1 MDKNQ
6 VTGLIL
12 ISLLL
17 LGYFYFAQDL
27 QPPPTDT
34 PETRA
39 IEQQTT
45 PDRQPQSTIRPAENQ
60 VQDSVKLAQQ
70 KQQYGDLAN
79 FMTGE
84 AQEVVL
90 ENEELKIIFSS
101 KGGVVSSV
109 HLKQH
114 QTFDKKPLIL
124 FDETSS
130 ERSFLVNLG
139 DQEVDLTTLYFQ
151 DHQISNQGDTTELR
165 FSIDLGEGNEIH
177 QYYRLGQGHEMRY
190 QIDLTKLG
198 STDPTAVARFGWKDR
213 LKRQERSLEQ
223 SRRNS
228 SVNYYLT
235 DGSFTDLGDSSND
248 LEQEI
253 VNQPIQWITLKQ
265 KFFTSGLI
273 SNTPFLGAM
282 AATQVLSEEDTT
294 VVKDLEM
301 IVNLSQK
308 SLVDEGFTYFF
319 GPNNYQLMKKVADG
333 FTKNVYLGWVL
344 FAWINKWLIIP
355 IFNFLETYVASY
367 GIIII
372 ILAFFIKIILS
383 PISYKSYLSMAKM
396 KVLKPQ
402 LDEIKEKFGDDM
414 QKAQSAQ
421 MELYGKVG
429 VNPLSGCIPML
440 LQMPILLAMFN
451 FFPNSIEL
459 RQAGFLWADDLS
471 SYDSILNLPFSI
483 PFYGDHVS
491 LFTLLMAGSTLLYT
505 WSNQQMNAS
514 MQGPM
519 KSMQY
524 LMPVMMIFFFN
535 NFSSGLTFYYFILNI
550 LNFGQQA
557 IIKKYF
563 IDEEKIL
570 KIMEENKARNK
581 NKKKSKFQQRLEEA
595 MKTAEETKKNKK

>member
-27 QPPPTDT
+27 QPPPQDQVPQSEVQSVSPMPDNPDT
-34 PETRA
+34 PSSYTVDSMEITR
-39 IEQQTT
+39 QQEKYGQLASAMSGT
-45 PDRQPQSTIRPAENQ
+45 AED
-60 VQDSVKLAQQ
+60 V
-70 KQQYGDLAN
+70 
-79 FMTGE
+79 M
-84 AQEVVL
+84 L
-90 ENEELKIIFSS
+90 ENNDLKITFSTKGGAIKQVELKEY
-101 KGGVVSSV
+101 
-109 HLKQH
+109 

-124 FDETSS
+124 FDEESS
-130 ERSFLVNLG
+130 DMAFQVNIGGNQVNLM
-139 DQEVDLTTLYFQ
+139 DLYFS
-151 DHQISNQGDTTELR
+151 DHQVTTRGDTTHLR
-165 FSIDLGEGNEIH
+165 FSINLEDGNQIH
-177 QYYRLGQGHEMRY
+177 QYYELGAGYQMRY
-190 QIDLTKLG
+190 RVDLSQLG
-198 STDPTAVARFGWKDR
+198 SGDPTSPAIFSWSDR
-213 LKRQERSLEQ
+213 VKKLERSLEQ
-223 SRRNS
+223 SRRNT

-235 DGSFTDLGDSSND
+235 DGTFMDLGDNSND
-248 LEQEI
+248 LKQEV
-253 VNQPIQWITLKQ
+253 VNQPIHWLTMNQ
-265 KFFTSGLI
+265 KFFTAGI
-273 SNTPFLGAM
+273 IAQAPFQGAM
-282 AATQVLSEEDTT
+282 VSSQVVSETDTT
-294 VVKDLEM
+294 VVKNLEM
-301 IVNLSQK
+301 AVNMSQEALK
-308 SLVDEGFTYFF
+308 EGGFTYFF
-319 GPNNYQLMKKVADG
+319 GPNHYQVMKKVTDG
-333 FTKNVYLGWVL
+333 FSKNVYLGWAV

-355 IFNFLETYVASY
+355 VFNFLESYIANY

-372 ILAFFIKIILS
+372 ILAFFIKLILS
-383 PISYKSYLSMAKM
+383 PVSYKSYLSMAKM

-402 LDEIKEKFGDDM
+402 LDEIKEKYGDDM
-414 QKAQSAQ
+414 QKAQAAQ

-471 SYDSILNLPFSI
+471 SYDSILNLPFEI
-483 PFYGDHVS
+483 PFYGAHVS
-491 LFTLLMAGSTLLYT
+491 LFTLLMAGSTLLFT
-505 WSNQQMNAS
+505 WQNAQMNT

-535 NFSSGLTFYYFILNI
+535 NFSSGLTFYYFVLNM

-563 IDEEKIL
+563 IDEDKIL
-570 KIMEENKARNK
+570 RIMEENKIRNK

-595 MKTAEETKKNKK
+595 MKTAEETKKQRK

>member
-27 QPPPTDT
+27 QPPPQQAPT
-34 PETRA
+34 PQVTNPQ
-39 IEQQTT
+39 IT
-45 PDRQPQSTIRPAENQ
+45 PDSQPDNTIRSAD
-60 VQDSVKLAQQ
+60 VAQDSIRLAQQ
-70 KQQYGDLAN
+70 QLQYGNLAA
-79 FMTGE
+79 FMSGE
-84 AQEVVL
+84 SKEITL
-90 ENEELKIIFSS
+90 ENEALKITFDT
-101 KGGVVSSV
+101 KGGIISSV
-109 HLKQH
+109 QLKRF
-114 QTFDKKPLIL
+114 QTYDKQPLIL
-124 FDETSS
+124 FDATSS
-130 ERSFLVNLG
+130 ERSFLIQLK
-139 DQEVDLTTLYFQ
+139 DQEVDLTQLYFN
-151 DHQISNQGDTTELR
+151 DHEVTNRGDSTELR
-165 FSIDLGEGNEIH
+165 FSIDLGGGNEIH
-177 QYYRLGQGHEMRY
+177 QYYTLGQGHEVKY
-190 QIDLTKLG
+190 NLDLTDLG
-198 STDPTAVARFGWKDR
+198 NPTSTAYFGWKDR
-213 LKRQERSLEQ
+213 LKRLEKALDQ

-235 DGSFTDLGDSSND
+235 DGSFTDLGDNSTD
-248 LEQEI
+248 LEQEV
-253 VNQPIQWITLKQ
+253 VNQPISWITMKQ
-265 KFFTSGLI
+265 KFFSSGII
-273 SNTPFLGAM
+273 SNTPFLGAS
-282 AATQVLSEEDTT
+282 AATQVISEEDST

-301 IVNLSQK
+301 VVSISQQ
-308 SLVDEGFTYFF
+308 SLTTEGFSYFF
-319 GPNNYQLMKKVADG
+319 GPNDYQLMKKVTEG
-333 FTKNVYLGWVL
+333 FSKNVYLGWIL

-355 IFNFLETYVASY
+355 IFSFLETSVANY

-402 LDEIKEKFGDDM
+402 LDEIKEKHGDDM
-414 QKAQSAQ
+414 QKAQAAQ

-471 SYDSILNLPFSI
+471 SYDSIMNLPFNI

-524 LMPVMMIFFFN
+524 LMPIMMIFFFN

-563 IDEEKIL
+563 IDENKIL

-595 MKTAEETKKNKK
+595 MKTAEESKKNRK

>member
-27 QPPPTDT
+27 QPPP
-34 PETRA
+34 
-39 IEQQTT
+39 
-45 PDRQPQSTIRPAENQ
+45 PDQPVPQATNPQSTPSTQPESTIRAANAT
-60 VQDSVKLAQQ
+60 QDSIQLAQQ
-70 KQQYGDLAN
+70 QQQYGDLAA

-84 AQEVVL
+84 AKKVTL
-90 ENEELKIIFSS
+90 ENEDLKVTFNT
-101 KGGVVSSV
+101 KGGVISSV
-109 HLKQH
+109 QLKQF
-114 QTFDKKPLIL
+114 QTYDKQSLVL

-130 ERSFLVNLG
+130 ERSFLVKLK
-139 DQEVDLTTLYFQ
+139 DQEVDITQLYFNE
-151 DHQISNQGDTTELR
+151 HEVTSQGDSTELR
-165 FSIDLGEGNEIH
+165 FSIDLGGGKEIH
-177 QYYRLGQGHEMRY
+177 QYYTLGQGHQVKYR
-190 QIDLTKLG
+190 IDLSNLG
-198 STDPTAVARFGWKDR
+198 DPTSMAYFRWKDH
-213 LKRQERSLEQ
+213 LKRLEKALDQ

-235 DGSFTDLGDSSND
+235 DGTFTDLGDNSND
-248 LEQEI
+248 LEQEVI
-253 VNQPIQWITLKQ
+253 NQPISWITMKQ
-265 KFFTSGLI
+265 KFFSSGI
-273 SNTPFLGAM
+273 IGNTPFQGASVS
-282 AATQVLSEEDTT
+282 TQVTSEEDSS
-294 VVKDLEM
+294 VVKDLE
-301 IVNLSQK
+301 IVVSISQK
-308 SLVDEGFTYFF
+308 SLTDDGFTYFF
-319 GPNNYQLMKKVADG
+319 GPNDYQLMKKVTEG
-333 FTKNVYLGWVL
+333 FSKNVYLGWTA
-344 FAWINKWLIIP
+344 FAVINKWLIIP
-355 IFNFLETYVASY
+355 IFKFLESYVASY

-402 LDEIKEKFGDDM
+402 LDEIKEKYGDDM

-471 SYDSILNLPFSI
+471 SYDSIFNLPFYI

-505 WSNQQMNAS
+505 WSNQQMQAS

-535 NFSSGLTFYYFILNI
+535 SFSSGLTFYYFVLNI

-557 IIKKYF
+557 LIKKYF
-563 IDEEKIL
+563 IDESKIL

>member
-27 QPPPTDT
+27 QPPPQQAPTPQVTD
-34 PETRA
+34 
-39 IEQQTT
+39 QQIT
-45 PDRQPQSTIRPAENQ
+45 PDSQPDNTIRSADAS
-60 VQDSVKLAQQ
+60 QDSIRLAQQ
-70 KQQYGDLAN
+70 QLQYGSLAA
-79 FMTGE
+79 FMSGE
-84 AQEVVL
+84 SKEITL
-90 ENEELKIIFSS
+90 ENEELKLTFDT
-101 KGGVVSSV
+101 KGGIISSV
-109 HLKQH
+109 QLKRF
-114 QTFDKKPLIL
+114 QTFDKQPLIL
-124 FDETSS
+124 FDATTS
-130 ERSFLVNLG
+130 ERSFLIQLK
-139 DQEVDLTTLYFQ
+139 DQEVDLTQLYFN
-151 DHQISNQGDTTELR
+151 DHEVTNRGDSTELR
-165 FSIDLGEGNEIH
+165 FSIDLGGGNEIH
-177 QYYRLGQGHEMRY
+177 QYYTLGQGHEVKY
-190 QIDLTKLG
+190 NLDLTDLG
-198 STDPTAVARFGWKDR
+198 SPTSTAYFGWKDR
-213 LKRQERSLEQ
+213 LKRLEKALDQ

-235 DGSFTDLGDSSND
+235 DGSFTDLGDNSTD
-248 LEQEI
+248 LEQEV
-253 VNQPIQWITLKQ
+253 VNKPISWITMKQ
-265 KFFTSGLI
+265 KFFSSGII
-273 SNTPFLGAM
+273 SNTPFLGAS
-282 AATQVLSEEDTT
+282 AATQVISEEDSS

-301 IVNLSQK
+301 VVNISQQ
-308 SLVDEGFTYFF
+308 SLTSEGFTYFF
-319 GPNNYQLMKKVADG
+319 GPNDYQLMKKVTEG
-333 FTKNVYLGWVL
+333 FSKNVYLGWTL

-355 IFNFLETYVASY
+355 IFSFLESYVANY

-402 LDEIKEKFGDDM
+402 LDEIKDKHGDDM
-414 QKAQSAQ
+414 QKAQAAQ

-471 SYDSILNLPFSI
+471 SYDSIMNLPFNI

-524 LMPVMMIFFFN
+524 LMPIMMIFFFN

-563 IDEEKIL
+563 IDEDKIL

-595 MKTAEETKKNKK
+595 MKTAEESKKNRK

>member
-1 MDKNQ
+1 
-6 VTGLIL
+6 
-12 ISLLL
+12 
-17 LGYFYFAQDL
+17 
-27 QPPPTDT
+27 
-34 PETRA
+34 
-39 IEQQTT
+39 
-45 PDRQPQSTIRPAENQ
+45 
-60 VQDSVKLAQQ
+60 
-70 KQQYGDLAN
+70 
-79 FMTGE
+79 
-84 AQEVVL
+84 
-90 ENEELKIIFSS
+90 
-101 KGGVVSSV
+101 
-109 HLKQH
+109 
-114 QTFDKKPLIL
+114 
-124 FDETSS
+124 
-130 ERSFLVNLG
+130 
-139 DQEVDLTTLYFQ
+139 
-151 DHQISNQGDTTELR
+151 
-165 FSIDLGEGNEIH
+165 
-177 QYYRLGQGHEMRY
+177 
-190 QIDLTKLG
+190 
-198 STDPTAVARFGWKDR
+198 
-213 LKRQERSLEQ
+213 
-223 SRRNS
+223 
-228 SVNYYLT
+228 LT

-372 ILAFFIKIILS
+372 ILAFFIKLILS

>member
-27 QPPPTDT
+27 QPPPQNMPPVT
-34 PETRA
+34 
-39 IEQQTT
+39 EQQDST
-45 PDRQPQSTIRPAENQ
+45 PDPDMATVKPTEKLSPDSAEIASQ
-60 VQDSVKLAQQ
+60 HE
-70 KQQYGDLAN
+70 QYGDLASV
-79 FMTGE
+79 MTGSE
-84 AQEVVL
+84 EEVEL
-90 ENEELKIIFSS
+90 ENDELKITFST
-101 KGGVVSSV
+101 KGGTIKQVQ
-109 HLKQH
+109 LKQY
-114 QTFDKKPLIL
+114 QTYLKEPLIL
-124 FDETSS
+124 FDDASS
-130 ERSFLVNLG
+130 EMSLLVDVNG
-139 DQEVDLTTLYFQ
+139 NQVDLMDLYFQ
-151 DHQISNQGDTTELR
+151 DYQATTNGDTTQLR
-165 FSIDLGEGNEIH
+165 FSIDLGSGKEIH
-177 QYYRLGQGHEMRY
+177 QYYTLGHSFEMQYR
-190 QIDLTKLG
+190 IDLSGMT
-198 STDPTAVARFGWKDR
+198 SVDPTSISVFRWSDR
-213 LKRQERSLEQ
+213 IKRLERSLDQ
-223 SRRNS
+223 SRRNT

-235 DGSFTDLGDSSND
+235 NGTFMDLGDGSND
-248 LEQEI
+248 LKQE
-253 VNQPIQWITLKQ
+253 VVSQPIQWVAMNQ
-265 KFFTSGLI
+265 KFFTAGII
-273 SNTPFLGAM
+273 SHSPFQGAM
-282 AATQVLSEEDTT
+282 LSSQVTSEADTS
-294 VVKDLEM
+294 VVKDLQM
-301 IVNLSQK
+301 AVNISQQ
-308 SLVDEGFTYFF
+308 SLQDEGFTFFF
-319 GPNNYQLMKKVADG
+319 GPNHYQVMKKVTEG
-333 FTKNVYLGWVL
+333 FSKNVYLGWSG

-355 IFNFLETYVASY
+355 VFNFLENYLASY

-372 ILAFFIKIILS
+372 ILAFFIKLILS

-402 LDEIKEKFGDDM
+402 LDEIKEKYGDDM
-414 QKAQSAQ
+414 QKAQAAQ

-471 SYDSILNLPFSI
+471 SYDSILNLPFEI
-483 PFYGDHVS
+483 PFYGAHVS
-491 LFTLLMAGSTLLYT
+491 LFTLLMAGSTYLTTLQ
-505 WSNQQMNAS
+505 NQQMTT

-524 LMPVMMIFFFN
+524 LMPFMMIFFFN

-563 IDEEKIL
+563 IDEDKIL
-570 KIMEENKARNK
+570 HIMEENKIRNK

-595 MKTAEETKKNKK
+595 MKTAEESKRNRK

>member
-17 LGYFYFAQDL
+17 LGYFYFAQDM
-27 QPPPTDT
+27 QPPP
-34 PETRA
+34 
-39 IEQQTT
+39 QQ
-45 PDRQPQSTIRPAENQ
+45 QEPQTEALPTSPTQAESGLKPAENLAT
-60 VQDSVKLAQQ
+60 DSVTLAMQQQEFGALAQV
-70 KQQYGDLAN
+70 
-79 FMTGE
+79 MTGVAE
-84 AQEVVL
+84 EVTL
-90 ENEELKIIFSS
+90 ENDELVITFSTKGGAIKQVELK
-101 KGGVVSSV
+101 
-109 HLKQH
+109 QY
-114 QTFDKKPLIL
+114 QTYDKKPLIL
-124 FDETSS
+124 FDEESS
-130 ERSFLVNLG
+130 DMSLQVDLADRSVNLM
-139 DQEVDLTTLYFQ
+139 ELYFQ
-151 DHQISNQGDTTELR
+151 NHHITNNGDTTQLE
-165 FSIDLGEGNEIH
+165 FSIDLGGGNEIH
-177 QYYRLGQGHEMRY
+177 QYYQLGKTFEMTYRLELAG
-190 QIDLTKLG
+190 LG
-198 STDPTAVARFGWKDR
+198 SNDATAMAVLEWHDKIKR
-213 LKRQERSLEQ
+213 LERSLEQ
-223 SRRNS
+223 SRRNT

-235 DGSFTDLGDSSND
+235 DGTFTDLGDATND
-248 LEQEI
+248 LKQE
-253 VNQPIQWITLKQ
+253 VVSSPIQWVTMNQ
-265 KFFTSGLI
+265 KFFTAGI
-273 SNTPFLGAM
+273 IAKTPFQGAM
-282 AATQVLSEEDTT
+282 ISSQVASEADTS
-294 VVKDLEM
+294 VVKDLDM
-301 IVNLSQK
+301 AVNMLQK
-308 SLVDEGFTYFF
+308 NLQDEGFTYFF
-319 GPNNYQLMKKVADG
+319 GPNNYQVMKKVTDG
-333 FTKNVYLGWVL
+333 FSKNVYLGWAL

-355 IFNFLETYVASY
+355 VFNFLETYITSY

-372 ILAFFIKIILS
+372 ILAFFIKLILS
-383 PISYKSYLSMAKM
+383 PISYKSYLGMAKM

-414 QKAQSAQ
+414 QKAQAAQ

-483 PFYGDHVS
+483 PFYGSHVS
-491 LFTLLMAGSTLLYT
+491 LFTLLMAGSTYLATLQ
-505 WSNQQMNAS
+505 NQQMNT

-524 LMPVMMIFFFN
+524 LMPFMMIFFFN

-563 IDEEKIL
+563 IDEDKIL
-570 KIMEENKARNK
+570 RIMEENKIRNK

-595 MKTAEETKKNKK
+595 MKTAEESKKNRK

>member
-27 QPPPTDT
+27 QPPP
-34 PETRA
+34 
-39 IEQQTT
+39 
-45 PDRQPQSTIRPAENQ
+45 PQDPA
-60 VQDSVKLAQQ
+60 
-70 KQQYGDLAN
+70 GP
-79 FMTGE
+79 T
-84 AQEVVL
+84 EVVQETPGSDINTIKPADNQL
-90 ENEELKIIFSS
+90 SDSAALTLQQEKYGELATAMNGTAQDVVIENEELKITFSTR
-101 KGGVVSSV
+101 GGAIKQVE
-109 HLKQH
+109 LKQY
-114 QTFDKKPLIL
+114 QTYHKQPLIL
-124 FDETSS
+124 FDRESS
-130 ERSFLVNLG
+130 EMSFQVTLG
-139 DQEVDLTTLYFQ
+139 NKQVDLMDLYF
-151 DHQISNQGDTTELR
+151 DDYEITEDNDTTQLQ
-165 FSIDLGEGNEIH
+165 FTIDLGAGRQIH
-177 QYYRLGQGHEMRY
+177 QYYRLGKSY
-190 QIDLTKLG
+190 QMHYHADLTELG
-198 STDPTAVARFGWKDR
+198 SNNPTTIAVLLWTDRIKR
-213 LKRQERSLEQ
+213 LERSLEQ
-223 SRRNS
+223 SRRNT

-235 DGSFTDLGDSSND
+235 DGTFTDLGDGTND
-248 LEQEI
+248 LKQE
-253 VNQPIQWITLKQ
+253 VVSQPIQWVTMNQ
-265 KFFTSGLI
+265 KFFTAGI
-273 SNTPFLGAM
+273 IGKTPFQGAM
-282 AATQVLSEEDTT
+282 VSSVVAAEADTS

-301 IVNLSQK
+301 AVNISQQN
-308 SLVDEGFTYFF
+308 LEQEGFIYFF
-319 GPNNYQLMKKVADG
+319 GPNNYQVMKKVTEG
-333 FTKNVYLGWVL
+333 FSKNVYLGWTP

-355 IFNFLETYVASY
+355 VFNFLESYIANY

-372 ILAFFIKIILS
+372 ILAFFIKLILS

-402 LDEIKEKFGDDM
+402 LDEIKEKYGDDM
-414 QKAQSAQ
+414 QKAQAAQ

-459 RQAGFLWADDLS
+459 RQAAFLWADDLS
-471 SYDSILNLPFSI
+471 SYDSILNLPFEI
-483 PFYGDHVS
+483 PFYGAHVS
-491 LFTLLMAGSTLLYT
+491 LFTLLMAGSTYLTTLQ
-505 WSNQQMNAS
+505 NQQMNT

-524 LMPVMMIFFFN
+524 LMPFMMIFFFN

-563 IDEEKIL
+563 IDEDKIL
-570 KIMEENKARNK
+570 HIMEQNKIRNK

-595 MKTAEETKKNKK
+595 MKTAEESKKNRK

>member
-17 LGYFYFAQDL
+17 LGYFYFAQDI
-27 QPPPTDT
+27 QPPPQ
-34 PETRA
+34 
-39 IEQQTT
+39 EQPPQTEVQTT
-45 PDRQPQSTIRPAENQ
+45 PGPDETTLQPAENLAP
-60 VQDSVKLAQQ
+60 DSAAFIRQQQEFGELAQV
-70 KQQYGDLAN
+70 
-79 FMTGE
+79 MTGE
-84 AQEVVL
+84 AEDVTI
-90 ENEELKIIFSS
+90 ENDELKVTFST
-101 KGGVVSSV
+101 KGGAIKEVE
-109 HLKQH
+109 LKQY
-114 QTFDKKPLIL
+114 QTYDKKPLIL
-124 FDETSS
+124 FDEESS
-130 ERSFLVNLG
+130 DMSFQVNLTNKT
-139 DQEVDLTTLYFQ
+139 VDLMALYFQ
-151 DHQISNQGDTTELR
+151 DYEVSTMGDTTQVR
-165 FSIDLGEGNEIH
+165 FSIDLGGGNEIH
-177 QYYRLGQGHEMRY
+177 QYYRLGTTFQMKY
-190 QIDLTKLG
+190 QLELPGLG
-198 STDPTAVARFGWKDR
+198 SNDPTSMSVIEWSDR
-213 LKRQERSLEQ
+213 VKRLERSLEQ
-223 SRRNS
+223 SRRNT

-235 DGSFTDLGDSSND
+235 DGTFNDLGDGTND
-248 LEQEI
+248 LKQEVI
-253 VNQPIQWITLKQ
+253 SQPIQWVTLNQ
-265 KFFTSGLI
+265 KFFSAGI
-273 SNTPFLGAM
+273 IAQTPFQGAM
-282 AATQVLSEEDTT
+282 FSSQVVSETDSA
-294 VVKDLEM
+294 VVKNLDM
-301 IVNLSQK
+301 AVNLSQAN
-308 SLVDEGFTYFF
+308 LLDEGFTYFF
-319 GPNNYQLMKKVADG
+319 GPNNYQVMKKVTDG
-333 FTKNVYLGWVL
+333 FSKNVYLGWAG
-344 FAWINKWLIIP
+344 FALINKWLIIP
-355 IFNFLETYVASY
+355 VFNFLETYVASY

-372 ILAFFIKIILS
+372 ILAFFIKLILS

-414 QKAQSAQ
+414 QKAQAAQ

-483 PFYGDHVS
+483 PFYGAHVS

-505 WSNQQMNAS
+505 WSNQQMNT

-524 LMPVMMIFFFN
+524 LMPIMMIFFFN

-563 IDEEKIL
+563 IDEDKIL
-570 KIMEENKARNK
+570 RIMEENKIRNK

-595 MKTAEETKKNKK
+595 MKTAEESKRNKK